1 MLVDID
7 ETKILQTQSLNNLF
21 KTASLSEIGE
31 NCRILSSEFYLDS
44 FNYFPIT
51 KKNESFT
58 NFFKRDDDNSINHFY
73 TENFY
78 KNFINKKNNFK
89 QIKDCVILGSSP
101 ADNYF
106 SNLIHFLPRVFF
118 INDKKI
124 SIAIHRNLS
133 NKFRNFIETICKLRG
148 IEISF
153 IFLDDG
159 FYHFYDSS
167 IPEFFNLNKSIKVLK
182 FFLEKIITNIKVPE
196 FKSKIYIRREDANY
210 RKILNEGDLISKLR
224 KNGFEII
231 NPQHFDILEQMKI
244 FSNAEVII
252 TPHGSNMSNLIF
264 CQKGT
269 KIIEISPEL
278 KNMYEQ
284 NISNRY
290 KHIADNL
297 NLEFQKIKA
306 DSVDVLNHSE
316 QSKKYI
322 HPKILKNSNYY
333 KNMIIKISEI
343 EKQFSNL

>member
-1 MLVDID
+1 
-7 ETKILQTQSLNNLF
+7 
-21 KTASLSEIGE
+21 
-31 NCRILSSEFYLDS
+31 
-44 FNYFPIT
+44 
-51 KKNESFT
+51 
-58 NFFKRDDDNSINHFY
+58 
-73 TENFY
+73 
-78 KNFINKKNNFK
+78 
-89 QIKDCVILGSSP
+89 
-101 ADNYF
+101 
-106 SNLIHFLPRVFF
+106 
-118 INDKKI
+118 
-124 SIAIHRNLS
+124 
-133 NKFRNFIETICKLRG
+133 
-148 IEISF
+148 
-153 IFLDDG
+153 
-159 FYHFYDSS
+159 
-167 IPEFFNLNKSIKVLK
+167 
-182 FFLEKIITNIKVPE
+182 
-196 FKSKIYIRREDANY
+196 
-210 RKILNEGDLISKLR
+210 
-224 KNGFEII
+224 
-231 NPQHFDILEQMKI
+231 MKI